1 MNRLNNKVAVFIGGG
16 SSVGSVA
23 CKTFLEEGA
32 NVVLVDIDEKYFERT
47 AELRNQYGEDRVVTF
62 IGACTEQ
69 ADMDEAIRFA
79 VNHFGGVD
87 ILLNLAG
94 FHGAGWVDAILPEQ
108 WDRAMDVTCT
118 GAYRA
123 ALAAMPYM
131 KEQHGGHIINFTS
144 LGGRGNRMVAISY
157 ASSKAACTALTRA
170 LAMELAPYGINVT
183 AYAPGTLNTKQFERI
198 AEKGSIPFK
207 MPPGGVPGMPGYQGP
222 DLYSRLGGRY
232 PAGAVG
238 PGDGCDLYRG
248 IPGRPGCNALY
259 ERAARR
265 TYYQLHFIG
274 RTGKPDG
281 GDLLCQLKG
290 RMYRPDQGSGYGV
303 GTLWNQCDCICPW
316 NAEYKAV

>member
-131 KEQHGGHIINFTS
+131 KEQHGGSPVCSFCRVLSSS
-144 LGGRGNRMVAISY
+144 LHWADGETGWWRS
-157 ASSKAACTALTRA
+157 
-170 LAMELAPYGINVT
+170 P
-183 AYAPGTLNTKQFERI
+183 
-198 AEKGSIPFK
+198 
-207 MPPGGVPGMPGYQGP
+207 MPAQRPHVPP
-222 DLYSRLGGRY
+222 
-232 PAGAVG
+232 
-238 PGDGCDLYRG
+238 
-248 IPGRPGCNALY
+248 
-259 ERAARR
+259 
-265 TYYQLHFIG
+265 
-274 RTGKPDG
+274 
-281 GDLLCQLKG
+281 
-290 RMYRPDQGSGYGV
+290 
-303 GTLWNQCDCICPW
+303 
-316 NAEYKAV
+316 

>member
-94 FHGAGWVDAILPEQ
+94 FS
-108 WDRAMDVTCT
+108 R
-118 GAYRA
+118 
-123 ALAAMPYM
+123 
-131 KEQHGGHIINFTS
+131 
-144 LGGRGNRMVAISY
+144 
-157 ASSKAACTALTRA
+157 
-170 LAMELAPYGINVT
+170 
-183 AYAPGTLNTKQFERI
+183 
-198 AEKGSIPFK
+198 
-207 MPPGGVPGMPGYQGP
+207 
-222 DLYSRLGGRY
+222 SRLGGRY

-290 RMYRPDQGSGYGV
+290 RMYRP
-303 GTLWNQCDCICPW
+303 
-316 NAEYKAV
+316 

>member
-123 ALAAMPYM
+123 
-131 KEQHGGHIINFTS
+131 
-144 LGGRGNRMVAISY
+144 
-157 ASSKAACTALTRA
+157 C
-170 LAMELAPYGINVT
+170 
-183 AYAPGTLNTKQFERI
+183 
-198 AEKGSIPFK
+198 
-207 MPPGGVPGMPGYQGP
+207 
-222 DLYSRLGGRY
+222 
-232 PAGAVG
+232 
-238 PGDGCDLYRG
+238 
-248 IPGRPGCNALY
+248 PGCNALY